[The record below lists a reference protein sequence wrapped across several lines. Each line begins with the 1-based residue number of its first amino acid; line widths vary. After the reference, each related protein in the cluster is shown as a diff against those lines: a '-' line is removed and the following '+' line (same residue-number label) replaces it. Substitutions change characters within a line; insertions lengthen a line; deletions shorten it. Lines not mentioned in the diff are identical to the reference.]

1 MNTTNR
7 HEKCDEHKKWSNRHS
22 SCCLHIAL
30 GEQHKYCVAN
40 YAGTAKLKVEAPSAR
55 PTLIQQP
62 GSEVFFSRCAGRA
75 RRRLCRPPHGRA
87 APPPPKSATQGTAL
101 RTATIMHAWFGPPSM
116 PRVSEQSFT
125 SGCQNSCL
133 DFCVAL
139 FEKTQQKT
147 PNKFPSI
154 KNKRFHLS
162 STPRPPGTAARFGRR
177 KVCHSTSR

>member
-1 MNTTNR
+1 MTNTQR
-7 HEKCDEHKKWSNRHS
+7 RGRHS

-40 YAGTAKLKVEAPSAR
+40 YEGTAWAQQSSRSKLPVLGRHSSSS
-55 PTLIQQP
+55 P
-62 GSEVFFSRCAGRA
+62 GVKSFSPRCAGRA
-75 RRRLCRPPHGRA
+75 RVRGSGGEGRLCRLQGRA
-87 APPPPKSATQGTAL
+87 APPPPKSATLTIMHG
-101 RTATIMHAWFGPPSM
+101 TATIMHAWFGPPSM
-116 PRVSEQSFT
+116 PRVSEQFNH

-162 STPRPPGTAARFGRR
+162 STP
-177 KVCHSTSR
+177 